1 MLNEV
6 EMHTDPLRRVLAMQ
20 EQPEAAKEETVPVV
34 AVPLSVRMVETVV
47 PAEIMEKGVI
57 RVKTT
62 KESKLEE
69 MDATEETELLA
80 VRQEI

>member
-6 EMHTDPLRRVLAMQ
+6 EMHTDPLRRVEALQ
-20 EQPEAAKEETVPVV
+20 EQPVAATEETVPVV

-47 PAEIMEKGVI
+47 PAENMEKGVI

-62 KESKLEE
+62 QESKLEE

>member
-1 MLNEV
+1 M
-6 EMHTDPLRRVLAMQ
+6 
-20 EQPEAAKEETVPVV
+20 PVV

>member
-57 RVKTT
+57 RVMTT
-62 KESKLEE
+62 KVSKLEE